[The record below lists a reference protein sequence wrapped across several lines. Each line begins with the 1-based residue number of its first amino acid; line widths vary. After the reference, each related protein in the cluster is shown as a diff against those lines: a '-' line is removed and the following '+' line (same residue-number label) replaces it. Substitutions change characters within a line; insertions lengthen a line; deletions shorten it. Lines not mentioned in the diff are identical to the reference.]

1 MVKKL
6 NDQLNVAEE
15 ILATE
20 RSLEQVNNK
29 IFSNS
34 EILWFLS
41 NLFGMLTKKRLNFLS
56 KYLFLSESDACR
68 ITFYELQDSW
78 WEIETIPTLQFKKK
92 KKTAFTGETGQDG
105 LSLPLSGLWWQRVW
119 SWYPPHFSKD
129 YPHEW
134 CTASETMRW
143 LKRFLLPPLKQQC
156 KYILAVILKHKLR
169 NVSYRNWH

>member
-78 WEIETIPTLQFKKK
+78 WEIETIPTV
-92 KKTAFTGETGQDG
+92 
-105 LSLPLSGLWWQRVW
+105 PV
-119 SWYPPHFSKD
+119 
-129 YPHEW
+129 
-134 CTASETMRW
+134 
-143 LKRFLLPPLKQQC
+143 
-156 KYILAVILKHKLR
+156 
-169 NVSYRNWH
+169 

>member
-6 NDQLNVAEE
+6 DDQLHVAEE
-15 ILATE
+15 ILATD
-20 RSLEQVNNK
+20 RSLDQVNNK

-78 WEIETIPTLQFKKK
+78 WETETIPIV
-92 KKTAFTGETGQDG
+92 
-105 LSLPLSGLWWQRVW
+105 P
-119 SWYPPHFSKD
+119 
-129 YPHEW
+129 
-134 CTASETMRW
+134 
-143 LKRFLLPPLKQQC
+143 
-156 KYILAVILKHKLR
+156 I
-169 NVSYRNWH
+169 

>member
-6 NDQLNVAEE
+6 DDQLNVAEE
-15 ILATE
+15 ILATD

-68 ITFYELQDSW
+68 ITFYEL
-78 WEIETIPTLQFKKK
+78 
-92 KKTAFTGETGQDG
+92 
-105 LSLPLSGLWWQRVW
+105 
-119 SWYPPHFSKD
+119 
-129 YPHEW
+129 
-134 CTASETMRW
+134 
-143 LKRFLLPPLKQQC
+143 
-156 KYILAVILKHKLR
+156 
-169 NVSYRNWH
+169 